1 MTSLVLL
8 AALAAAEK
16 PVISVMYFEN
26 RTTNAE
32 LDVARK
38 GIADLMITDLVAW
51 DGVVV
56 VEREKLESVLG
67 ELKLQQSK
75 AFDPATAVKVGKL
88 VGAQYLLTGS
98 MVLQGNELIL
108 DARLMKV
115 QDGSQVLAARAKNDQ
130 DKIFDLEQELVG
142 KVIASIDSKL
152 APNED
157 KRRRAKVP
165 TMDALVAYS
174 KAIDLSDKGQLKEA
188 QAAMQALISKAPTF
202 LLARE
207 RRDELLKR
215 FQEYEL
221 KKKDLISGAA
231 LELGKVIDEG
241 LKDEGRLDSLSQE
254 AAARYLT
261 LRMLKGRYILRVLKQ
276 HLSAHGGHVRVPLRG
291 HEAEALLG
299 MRAWLDNQRKL
310 DAEIARVQKKHQW
323 ISARLPPAEAKLV
336 EDAKFGSL
344 NFLEFIPTAD
354 FVLFGRADDGEG
366 FKLSPALGFVD
377 PKERTAVLDE
387 LEKRIVAAI
396 TRAKKEPQQEY
407 QASQLI
413 ELKARAAIDV
423 GNVDASVTELQRF
436 LDAFPTSANAS
447 RFEER
452 IKEQLSGNIRELEKP
467 QRWAKALKGCD
478 GMDLIVG
485 AATSSDYLH
494 KQGLSGLDKMAKDL
508 ETACPPTKKN
518 QRYVAQVY
526 KDIGQEAARHDDCT
540 LYQAMTAKSLALGY
554 SVRDTLGYA
563 KRLEWC
569 DLKPVLKDVSW
580 FFSKMDRDWELEF
593 VEELSSSWSGE
604 VLTLKGS
611 ARLGTPNGVVNEP
624 IVLEASQAGG
634 GWRCTSVSLDYH
646 MYGPITGECS
656 VTVTKLASG
665 KGDFDEG
672 TFSASFNTGDRMR
685 KKLELSDG
693 QFKLKR
699 Q

>member
-1 MTSLVLL
+1 MTALVLL
-8 AALAAAEK
+8 AALAASEK

-26 RTTNAE
+26 RTNNAE

-38 GIADLMITDLVAW
+38 GVADLMITDLVSW

-67 ELKLQQSK
+67 ELKLQQTK

-88 VGAQYLLTGS
+88 VGAQFLLTGS
-98 MVLQGNELIL
+98 MMLQGKELIL

-142 KVIASIDSKL
+142 KVIAAIDSKL
-152 APNED
+152 APDED
-157 KRRRAKVP
+157 KRRKAKVP
-165 TMDALVAYS
+165 TMDALLAYS
-174 KAIDLSDKGQLKEA
+174 RAIDLSDKGQLQEA
-188 QAAMQALISKAPTF
+188 QAAMQALVSKSPTF

-207 RRDELLKR
+207 RRDVLLKR

-221 KKKDLISGAA
+221 KKKDLITGAA
-231 LELGKVIDEG
+231 LELGKLIDDG
-241 LKDEGRLDSLSQE
+241 LKDEAKLDALSQD
-254 AAARYLT
+254 AAQRYLT
-261 LRMLKGRYILRVLKQ
+261 LRMLKGRYVLRVLKQ
-276 HLSAHGGHVRVPLRG
+276 HLSSHGGYVRVPLRG

-299 MRAWLDNQRKL
+299 MHAWLDNQRKL
-310 DAEIARVQKKHQW
+310 DGEIARVQKKYQW
-323 ISARLPPAEAKLV
+323 ISAHLPPAEAKLV
-336 EDAKFGSL
+336 TEAKFGSL
-344 NFLEFIPTAD
+344 QFLEFIPGAN
-354 FVLFGRADDGEG
+354 FVLFGQADDGEG
-366 FKLSPALGFVD
+366 FMLSPALGFVD
-377 PKERTAVLDE
+377 PKERTRVLDE

-396 TRAKKEPQQEY
+396 ARAKKEPQQEY
-407 QASQLI
+407 QAQQLI
-413 ELKARAAIDV
+413 ELKATAALAV

-436 LDAFPTSANAS
+436 LDSFSTSSNAS

-452 IKEQLSGNIRELEKP
+452 IKEQLSGDIRELEKS

-485 AATSSDYLH
+485 ADSSSDYLR
-494 KQGLSGLDKMAKDL
+494 KQGLAGLEKMAKDM

-526 KDIGQEAARHDDCT
+526 KDIGQDAAQHDDCG

-563 KRLEWC
+563 RHTPWC
-569 DLKPVLKDVSW
+569 DVKPVMKDVAW
-580 FFSKMDRDWELEF
+580 FFSKMDRDWEMEF
-593 VEELSSSWSGE
+593 VQDLSSAWSGE
-604 VLTLKGS
+604 VLTLKGT
-611 ARLGTPNGVVNEP
+611 ARLGTPDGVVNEP
-624 IVLEASQAGG
+624 IVLKATQTRE

-646 MYGPITGECS
+646 MYGPITGECA

-665 KGDFDEG
+665 RGDYDEG
-672 TFSASFNTGDRMR
+672 TFSASFATGDKLRR
-685 KKLELSDG
+685 KLELSDG